1 MTPPFP
7 DITVCKMNPPPSFQ
21 SSVIEEYI
29 ESVDGVSKL
38 HYHYYQF
45 IAKYGL
51 PIRECT
57 FLYKVLLEMSLNKIA
72 L

>member
-21 SSVIEEYI
+21 SSVIEAYI

-45 IAKYGL
+45 IAKYGFQL
-51 PIRECT
+51 GYGLCFIKYC
-57 FLYKVLLEMSLNKIA
+57 
-72 L
+72 